1 MKNKKIRNF
10 QIFSVIFTFILGIL
24 LHFLYEWT
32 GNNKF
37 IGSFSAIN
45 ESVWEH
51 LKLIFFPML
60 ITTIIG
66 FFYIGKE
73 KTNYL
78 ISKTIGIIVAI
89 TFTVVFFYTYS
100 GILGKNVAVIDIGT
114 FFVAT
119 ILGEITSYKLI
130 INKTKFSNNILA
142 LIILAILL
150 VCFILFT
157 YITPRIGIFEEHNI

>member
-60 ITTIIG
+60 ITTIVG

-89 TFTVVFFYTYS
+89 MFTVVFFYTYS
-100 GILGKNVAVIDIGT
+100 GILGRNIAAIDIGT
-114 FFVAT
+114 FFIAT
-119 ILGEITSYKLI
+119 ILGEIASYKLI
-130 INKTKFSNNILA
+130 INKPKIGNNILA
-142 LIILAILL
+142 LIILAILIG
-150 VCFILFT
+150 CFILFT
-157 YITPRIGIFEEHNI
+157 YITPQIGIFKEPNI

>member
-60 ITTIIG
+60 ITTIVG

-89 TFTVVFFYTYS
+89 MFTVVFFYTYS
-100 GILGKNVAVIDIGT
+100 GILGRNIAAIDIGT
-114 FFVAT
+114 FFIAT

-130 INKTKFSNNILA
+130 INKPKIGNNILA
-142 LIILAILL
+142 LIILAILIG
-150 VCFILFT
+150 CFILFT
-157 YITPRIGIFEEHNI
+157 YITPQIGIFKEPNI